1 MRTNSTFARKAPV
14 VLLLPSDS
22 SSICT
27 TIFDGVTAAVAAGAS
42 TSTAAMTCSDDSD
55 EAVLSAEALTLLVSV
70 SAWPLD
76 AEGVAGV
83 GAGRVASDA
92 SDDGFVVVA
101 AVLVPVDSGD
111 TAAAALTTS
120 GAFPP
125 VETVT
130 DDGTSVV
137 ALDEENVDANGVVD
151 GAALAAAGF
160 DADGIATSDDDEF
173 ENDGPCAAAA
183 AAAGDCTPL

>member
-1 MRTNSTFARKAPV
+1 MNSTFARNAPV

-27 TIFDGVTAAVAAGAS
+27 TIVDGVTAAVAAGAS

-70 SAWPLD
+70 SEWPLG

-83 GAGRVASDA
+83 GAGRVARDT
-92 SDDGFVVVA
+92 SDDGCVVVA

-111 TAAAALTTS
+111 TAAAALTPS
-120 GAFPP
+120 AVLP
-125 VETVT
+125 VEAAKFVT
-130 DDGTSVV
+130 AAEDGASVL
-137 ALDEENVDANGVVD
+137 ALDERNVDANGV
-151 GAALAAAGF
+151 AALAAAGF

-183 AAAGDCTPL
+183 GDCTPL